1 MERPMWTC
9 PDCGRQF
16 ATANGWHS
24 CMPRRGVD
32 EMLSGKEP
40 RVSAAFSALEA
51 MVRELGPVQV
61 EPLKTRIGF
70 KAGSTFLSATFT
82 KSVMR
87 VGIVLARVVD
97 DPRLKVDSYG
107 GRRVHTLEVTDP
119 ADLDDEDVRTW
130 LAEAHWL
137 GTEGVGK
144 RVS

>member
-1 MERPMWTC
+1 
-9 PDCGRQF
+9 
-16 ATANGWHS
+16 
-24 CMPRRGVD
+24 MPRRGVD
-32 EMLSGKEP
+32 EMLSGTEP
-40 RVSAAFSALEA
+40 GVSAAFSALEA

-70 KAGSTFLSATFT
+70 KAGSTFLSATLT

-87 VGIVLARVVD
+87 VGIVLARVV

-137 GTEGVGK
+137 GTEGVGT